1 MKYGAKPER
10 TQGRAISEN
19 VATRLEEYLA
29 PLLASLNSM
38 LDKRL
43 VKTFLGLLAVIISFR
58 GYRHGLLLSELGGYL
73 LPPGQAPAGTKR
85 LSNLLHGKW
94 SYRLI
99 EQFVWKQA
107 KVRLEQLEA
116 VKEKILLL

>member
-10 TQGRAISEN
+10 TQGRAVSEN

-29 PLLASLNSM
+29 PLLASLNSL

-43 VKTFLGLLAVIISFR
+43 VKTFLGLIAVIISFR

-73 LPPGQAPAGTKR
+73 LPQDRPPQVRNDSVIYYMAGGAIDLLNSLYGNKR
-85 LSNLLHGKW
+85 KSD
-94 SYRLI
+94 
-99 EQFVWKQA
+99 
-107 KVRLEQLEA
+107 
-116 VKEKILLL
+116 